1 MFTAVIPHGFNM
13 HRRRSSYSI
22 FVHFLCG
29 VSCTGLMSVEKD
41 LDSCYSKFVNS
52 KLDHKNCFGCLE
64 TTTAGKLSE
73 GKYP

>member
-52 KLDHKNCFGCLE
+52 SFGWLE
-64 TTTAGKLSE
+64 TTTAGRLSE